1 MGIEKYIIRIQEPCS
16 KKRKFFISS
25 KNLYRILQT
34 DVSYK
39 TFVET
44 NITWSKLRENIDY
57 HYNTA
62 HDTYN
67 LSISAVQAVLILE
80 NTEKS
85 WMLFNQ
91 LSDLIN
97 IGFFFLTS
105 ITNQKMGQK

>member
-1 MGIEKYIIRIQEPCS
+1 MNIEKYIIRVQEPHT

-44 NITWSKLRENIDY
+44 NIIWSRLRADIDY
-57 HYNTA
+57 HFNEQ

-67 LSISAVQAVLILE
+67 LSICAVQAILIIE
-80 NTEKS
+80 NTDRS
-85 WMLFNQ
+85 WALFNN
-91 LSDLIN
+91 LTDHIN
-97 IGFFFLTS
+97 NGFP
-105 ITNQKMGQK
+105 NNK